1 MRPSQEPLLEV
12 VVGNM
17 ASLWD
22 PSLHRDHEATCQ
34 GVLGSL
40 AVAVRVIQDVIG
52 LFCWWI
58 YHQYS
63 PIQYRILISQ
73 LMEVLAVVRPTRI
86 KPISI
91 TGMTG
96 PFQTFDFSRSQKKK
110 VGRIW

>member
-52 LFCWWI
+52 YFVGGYI
-58 YHQYS
+58 TNIHQYS
-63 PIQYRILISQ
+63 IGS
-73 LMEVLAVVRPTRI
+73 
-86 KPISI
+86 
-91 TGMTG
+91 
-96 PFQTFDFSRSQKKK
+96 
-110 VGRIW
+110 